1 MWNCSQTYIQSLLA
15 KMTAWK
21 ALIAF
26 LTIPATA
33 TIYLPASTAKTPTT
47 IPLIVQAKPAS
58 QLLRTLSGHAGPV
71 WAIALSRNG
80 ELVSASLDQTI
91 NLWNLKTGYI
101 AASFNGHTGSVN
113 SVAISPDGQT
123 VVSGSEDKTIK
134 LWDVKT
140 KELRRTLTGHTYTV
154 NAVVISPDG
163 QIIAS
168 STLR

>member
-1 MWNCSQTYIQSLLA
+1 
-15 KMTAWK
+15 MTAWK
-21 ALIAF
+21 ALIAL
-26 LTIPATA
+26 LTIAAIA
-33 TIYLPASTAKTPTT
+33 TIYLPAFPAAKTPSTT
-47 IPLIVQAKPAS
+47 PLIVQAKPPS

-80 ELVSASLDQTI
+80 ETLVSASLDQTI

-101 AASFNGHTGSVN
+101 AASFNGHTGSVS

-140 KELRRTLTGHTYTV
+140 KELRRTLTGHTYPV
-154 NAVVISPDG
+154 SAVVISPDG
-163 QIIAS
+163 QIIARAYLQS
-168 STLR
+168 LDIAE